1 MKTVHKKKTDNII
14 SEFLNIINNDLL
26 LHNISLIIEYLS
38 VLLNFPDELLLYCNV
53 VIYSVKIILLW
64 YFNHYYYK

>member
-1 MKTVHKKKTDNII
+1 MKTVHKKKTDSII
-14 SEFLNIINNDLL
+14 LKLLNIINNDLL

-38 VLLNFPDELLLYCNV
+38 VLLYLPDELSLYSNV

-64 YFNHYYYK
+64 YFN

>member
-1 MKTVHKKKTDNII
+1 MKTVHKKKTYNII

-38 VLLNFPDELLLYCNV
+38 VLLNFPDELSLYCNV

-64 YFNHYYYK
+64 YFNYYYYK